1 MKDLG
6 MDSLPLVERLKHYF
20 QEQPQEL
27 PAMMHIIN
35 VCADSVQKV
44 WACVLLPSRHKN
56 LATTAIANRRL
67 CYKHEWCQWNEL

>member
-44 WACVLLPSRHKN
+44 
-56 LATTAIANRRL
+56 
-67 CYKHEWCQWNEL
+67 